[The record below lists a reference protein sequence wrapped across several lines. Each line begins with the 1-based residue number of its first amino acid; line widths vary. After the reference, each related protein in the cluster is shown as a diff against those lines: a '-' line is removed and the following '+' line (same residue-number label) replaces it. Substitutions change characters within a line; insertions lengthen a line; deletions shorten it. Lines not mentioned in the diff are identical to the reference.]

1 MLLVFSVL
9 GFCLSLPQ
17 AQVLIMNQLLCLGP
31 IGVFLVMGL
40 LRLGCERGW
49 PGLVL
54 GVTGTAPLSL
64 VLPQPGFRL
73 FKSCFRFEEAE

>member
-17 AQVLIMNQLLCLGP
+17 AQVFIMNQLLCLGP

-40 LRLGCERGW
+40 LQLGCERGW
-49 PGLVL
+49 PGARGNRYSTSVS
-54 GVTGTAPLSL
+54 GAPTTWL
-64 VLPQPGFRL
+64 
-73 FKSCFRFEEAE
+73 